1 MASTIDAGVLGV
13 LNGGGAA
20 SQARAPAQELSD
32 SFMTLLVTQLQN
44 QDPLKPM
51 ENSEMTSQLAQINT
65 VQGIQDLNATLE
77 TINGQI
83 DAGQTLQAA
92 ALIGQ
97 GVLVPG
103 DRVLVGKAGE
113 EADGVATTPFGVELK
128 GPADEVKI
136 TITNE
141 GGEVV
146 RTFDVGALDAGVQS
160 FAWDGKVSDAVGA
173 EDVATGEYQVSVEAS
188 FAGEPVTVTT
198 LNYAVVGG
206 VIKTDS
212 GPRLD
217 LGAMLGQV
225 DLEAVRQ
232 IL

>member
-1 MASTIDAGVLGV
+1 MASTIDGGVLGA

-20 SQARAPAQELSD
+20 AQARMPSQDLSD

-44 QDPLKPM
+44 QNPLKPM
-51 ENSEMTSQLAQINT
+51 ENAEMTSQLAQINT
-65 VQGIQDLNATLE
+65 VQGIQDLNSTLE

-113 EADGVATTPFGVELK
+113 ESEGVVATPFGVELK

-136 TITNE
+136 TITN
-141 GGEVV
+141 GSGEVM
-146 RTFDVGALDAGVQS
+146 RTFDIGSLDAGVQS
-160 FAWDGKVSDAVGA
+160 FSWDGKVGEADTS
-173 EDVATGEYQVSVEAS
+173 EDVATGEYTVAVEAT
-188 FAGEPVTVTT
+188 FGGEPVPVTT

-206 VIKTDS
+206 VISSDS

-217 LGAMLGQV
+217 LGAMMGQV
-225 DLEAVRQ
+225 DLGAVRQ